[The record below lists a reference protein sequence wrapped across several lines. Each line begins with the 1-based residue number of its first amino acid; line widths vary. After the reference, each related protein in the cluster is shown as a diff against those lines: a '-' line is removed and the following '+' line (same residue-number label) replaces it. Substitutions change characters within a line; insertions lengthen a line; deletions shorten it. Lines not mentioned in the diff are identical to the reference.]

1 MSMEEGVTIQHLIKR
16 SIEDN
21 LSLEIDYQN
30 SDYEISTRIISD
42 IHTSKKFRGDY
53 IDAYCHL
60 RDEERTFKLSRIID
74 ARIVS
79 NLEKRV
85 AKQLPNY
92 EFDASK
98 PIFSLYGEE
107 Y

>member
-1 MSMEEGVTIQHLIKR
+1 MEEEVTIQHLIKR

-30 SDYEISTRIISD
+30 SDYETSTRIISD
-42 IHTSKKFRGDY
+42 IHRSSKFRGDY

-60 RDEERTFKLSRIID
+60 RNEERTFKLSRIVD
-74 ARIVS
+74 ARIVPSS
-79 NLEKRV
+79 NKRAV
-85 AKQLPNY
+85 KQLLNY

-98 PIFSLYGEE
+98 PIFNLYGEE